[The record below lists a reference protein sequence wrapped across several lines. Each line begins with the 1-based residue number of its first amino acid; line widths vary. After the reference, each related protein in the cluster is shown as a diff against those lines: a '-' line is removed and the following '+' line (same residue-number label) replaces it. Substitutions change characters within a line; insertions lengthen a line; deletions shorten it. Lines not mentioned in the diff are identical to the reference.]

1 MSEPSM
7 KCLADMNLALE
18 RSLENGVSFN
28 FKLPVKGLSL
38 RSVSV
43 VDGVPCFSF
52 DASDS
57 SDLTTITEDDVATV
71 VRLVAEKKRP
81 DFFYIGIPP
90 NHPFSGRQY
99 KQYSPQWLR
108 GLSVGELLSEVDWK
122 MKCLTIGAK
131 TNDAKTVFEA
141 ASNTTKLVG
150 RLGTCMDFPS
160 EGGGSVKM
168 SCKSVKVE
176 RSNDDMIFIG
186 EPKMQIVDDTSPAYT
201 KYVTEVLDSV
211 AFYDEPMFLR
221 MQELTKLILAVEFLN
236 ERGVR
241 FDRDWFMEKTARK
254 SRSVSQAIEVHNSER
269 PEIDYSKM
277 IDRLPPD
284 CSELI
289 QVSQITKSGIKFHS
303 KDDPESTI
311 AVSVND
317 YDMLY
322 DGFDPK
328 QLIAIDRDNLIIPD
342 VDTWSELHKE
352 TVPWPRV
359 WNLHNNGKGKSIRTA
374 GGGVTTRHIPT
385 SYVPCGASSMCTTQV
400 DKDVKRKGQYD
411 YRDGLLTVSSST
423 ERSSTKKP
431 PSDMIPEKKV
441 PQLPK
446 RKVGPTREVTHQ
458 EKYMYGYRDE
468 DGMKA
473 FDKDGRK
480 ICQGESSKLVSK
492 GKDENGVV
500 QRSVLK
506 RFSIDSGVD
515 ITSPT
520 SSTVTMD
527 DDISETSDDSRL
539 TILDACGTTP
549 RYEFVSPIGSGD
561 EMD

>member
-1 MSEPSM
+1 M

-28 FKLPVKGLSL
+28 FELPEKGLSL

-71 VRLVAEKKRP
+71 ARLVAEKKRP
-81 DFFYIGIPP
+81 YFFYIAIPP

-141 ASNTTKLVG
+141 ASNTSKLVG

-186 EPKMQIVDDTSPAYT
+186 EPKMQIVSDASPAYT

-254 SRSVSQAIEVHNSER
+254 SRSVSQAIEVVT
-269 PEIDYSKM
+269 PEVDYSKI

-289 QVSQITKSGIKFHS
+289 QVSQITKSGIKFHN

-328 QLIAIDRDNLIIPD
+328 QPIAIDRDDNLIIPD
-342 VDTWSELHKE
+342 VNTWSELHKE

-359 WNLHNNGKGKSIRTA
+359 WNLHNNGKGTSIRTA

-385 SYVPCGASSMCTTQV
+385 SYVPSGTSPMCTTQV
-400 DKDVKRKGQYD
+400 DKGVKREGQYD
-411 YRDGLLTVSSST
+411 NHNGLLNVSSST
-423 ERSSTKKP
+423 ERSSSKKP

-446 RKVGPTREVTHQ
+446 RKVGPTREVTKRGHQ
-458 EKYMYGYRDE
+458 AKYGYRDE
-468 DGMKA
+468 DGMQVC
-473 FDKDGRK
+473 DKDGRK
-480 ICQGESSKLVSK
+480 VCQIESTKIVAK
-492 GKDENGVV
+492 GKDDNGV
-500 QRSVLK
+500 VLK

-515 ITSPT
+515 TMSLAT

-539 TILDACGTTP
+539 TILDARGTIP